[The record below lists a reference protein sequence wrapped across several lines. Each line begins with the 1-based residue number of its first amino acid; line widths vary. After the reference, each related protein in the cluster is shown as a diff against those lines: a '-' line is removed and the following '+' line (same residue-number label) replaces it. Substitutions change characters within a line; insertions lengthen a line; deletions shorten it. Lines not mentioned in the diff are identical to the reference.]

1 MQYPGDGLP
10 DSNFAGYDDGV
21 QPSGQTGF
29 LEKSVNFRWM
39 IVFGDE
45 GDAHVAV
52 ERLEQREGFG
62 IDLDVVLRSLTGFLN
77 DRNGIGP
84 GQGETEG

>member
-1 MQYPGDGLP
+1 
-10 DSNFAGYDDGV
+10 
-21 QPSGQTGF
+21 
-29 LEKSVNFRWM
+29 M
-39 IVFGDE
+39 IVVGDE

-52 ERLEQREGFG
+52 ERLVQREGFG
-62 IDLDVVLRSLTGFLN
+62 IDLDVVLRSLTGFLS